1 MSSAYSFTQVS
12 YSAERAT
19 WVVKAVFYVSNE
31 AGALVNA
38 PGFEEVYVP
47 ITSPTLATIKDTL
60 GAFASKVENSIDGA
74 LVAAMNSSPPIRY
87 SSAGVQLPA

>member
-19 WVVKAVFYVSNE
+19 WVVRATFFVSNE
-31 AGALVNA
+31 SGALVNA

-47 ITSPTLATIKDTL
+47 VASPTLATIKDTL
-60 GAFASKVENSIDGA
+60 GTFASKVEGSINGE
-74 LVAAMNSSPPIRY
+74 LVAIMQAAPPIRF
-87 SSAGVQLPA
+87 SSAGIQLPS